1 MDVNHITEMEDGLND
16 DEMEYPFEGDA
27 NASNNDQIVEDHA
40 DDAPIASGEN
50 AIVQQ
55 QVGLRKKK
63 YMYVNDHRV
72 VKQRKLVPT
81 VTVPAMNKDKGPMP
95 MSISKM
101 KTKKPIGTP
110 TSSKLMASAF
120 KVTSSKNEL
129 MVLMQKS
136 AEGNDFV
143 HFLFIGCKFQ
153 FAIKNVFCCSC
164 ATCNCKCY
172 C

>member
-1 MDVNHITEMEDGLND
+1 
-16 DEMEYPFEGDA
+16 
-27 NASNNDQIVEDHA
+27 
-40 DDAPIASGEN
+40 
-50 AIVQQ
+50 
-55 QVGLRKKK
+55 
-63 YMYVNDHRV
+63 MYVDDQRV

-81 VTVPAMNKDKGPMP
+81 VIVPAMNKDKGPMP

-110 TSSKLMASAF
+110 TGSKLMASAF

-129 MVLMQKS
+129 MVLMQKL

-153 FAIKNVFCCSC
+153 ICNKNVFCCSC
-164 ATCNCKCY
+164 ATCNRKC
-172 C
+172 